1 MCGVA
6 AAIGIG
12 SAILG
17 IGSQY
22 MAYQQAKADTRFY
35 NEQRQLTYQSQ
46 LLQANANRATEDVR
60 KTMNQNFQE
69 QTKALANIAFENKS
83 TGITVEQ
90 QQIQMAAS
98 QKDKATT
105 LESWRAKGAVTAQGR
120 IGHSVDFLLK
130 DIERQ
135 KLAADFIGGQNL
147 AFAFQKTQ
155 FDRKVAQAARGSRIA
170 SARDYIKTTYLD
182 PVKPL
187 EKKAPGFGQY
197 ALGMASSALGGF
209 STYAG
214 IEQWRL
220 DKQLT
225 PGGWSLTS

>member
-6 AAIGIG
+6 AAFGIG

-22 MAYQQAKADTRFY
+22 MAYRQAQADTRFY
-35 NEQRQLTYQSQ
+35 NEQRKLTYQSQ
-46 LLQANANRATEDVR
+46 VLQANANRATEDVR
-60 KTMNQNFQE
+60 KSMNQNFQD

-182 PVKPL
+182 PVEPL

-209 STYAG
+209 SSYAG

-220 DKQLT
+220 DKGLK
-225 PGGWSLTS
+225 PGGWSLTT

>member
-22 MAYQQAKADTRFY
+22 MAYRQAQADTRFY

-46 LLQANANRATEDVR
+46 LLQANANRATEDIR

-69 QTKALANIAFENKS
+69 QTKALANIAFENKA

-135 KLAADFIGGQNL
+135 KLAADWIGGQNL

-155 FDRKVAQAARGSRIA
+155 FDRKVAAAARGSRIA

-182 PVKPL
+182 PVEPL

-209 STYAG
+209 SSYAG

-220 DKQLT
+220 DKGLT
-225 PGGWSLTS
+225 PGGWSLTT

>member
-135 KLAADFIGGQNL
+135 KLAADWIGGQNL

-155 FDRKVAQAARGSRIA
+155 FDRKVAAAARGSRIA

-209 STYAG
+209 SSYAG

-220 DKQLT
+220 EKNLT
-225 PGGWSLTS
+225 PGGWSLTT

>member
-22 MAYQQAKADTRFY
+22 MAYRQAQADTRFY
-35 NEQRQLTYQSQ
+35 NEQRDLAYQGQ
-46 LLQANANRATEDVR
+46 LLQANANRATENIR
-60 KTMNQNFQE
+60 KSMNENFQA

-83 TGITVEQ
+83 TGITVNQ
-90 QQIQMAAS
+90 QQIQIAAA
-98 QKDKATT
+98 QKEKATT
-105 LESWRAKGAVTAQGR
+105 LQAWRTKGAVTAQGR
-120 IGHSVDFLLK
+120 IGHTVDFLLK

-135 KLAADFIGGQNL
+135 KLAADFVGGQNL

-187 EKKAPGFGQY
+187 KKQAPGFGQY

-209 STYAG
+209 SSYAG

-220 DKQLT
+220 DKGLKA
-225 PGGWSLTS
+225 GGWSLTT

>member
-35 NEQRQLTYQSQ
+35 NEQKDLAYQGQ
-46 LLQANANRATEDVR
+46 LLQANANRATENIR
-60 KTMNQNFQE
+60 KTMNDNFRD
-69 QTKALANIAFENKS
+69 QTKALADIAFENKS

-90 QQIQMAAS
+90 QQIQMASS
-98 QKDKATT
+98 QKEKATT
-105 LESWRAKGAVTAQGR
+105 LEAWRTKGAVTAQGR
-120 IGHSVDFLLK
+120 IGHTVDFLLK

-147 AFAFQKTQ
+147 AFAIQKTQ
-155 FDRKVAQAARGSRIA
+155 IDRKVAQAARGSRIA

-187 EKKAPGFGQY
+187 KKQAPGFGQY

-209 STYAG
+209 STYSQ
-214 IEQWRL
+214 IETMRL
-220 DKQLT
+220 DKGLT
-225 PGGWSLTS
+225 AGGWNLT

>member
-35 NEQRQLTYQSQ
+35 NEQRQLTYQGQ

-60 KTMNQNFQE
+60 KSMNQNFQE

-135 KLAADFIGGQNL
+135 KLAADYIGGQNL

-209 STYAG
+209 STYSQ
-214 IEQWRL
+214 IETMRL
-220 DKQLT
+220 GQNLK
-225 PGGWSLTS
+225 PGGWNLS

>member
-1 MCGVA
+1 MCGAA

-22 MAYQQAKADTRFY
+22 MAYRQAQADTRFY

-46 LLQANANRATEDVR
+46 LLQANANRATEDIR

-69 QTKALANIAFENKS
+69 QTKALANIAFENKA

-135 KLAADFIGGQNL
+135 KLAADWIGGQNL

-155 FDRKVAQAARGSRIA
+155 FDRKVAAAARGSRIA

-182 PVKPL
+182 PVEPL

-209 STYAG
+209 SSYAG

-220 DKQLT
+220 DKGLT
-225 PGGWSLTS
+225 PGGWSLTT

>member
-35 NEQRQLTYQSQ
+35 NEQRDLAYQGQ
-46 LLQANANRATEDVR
+46 LLQANANRATENIR
-60 KTMNQNFQE
+60 KSMNDNFRD
-69 QTKALANIAFENKS
+69 QTKTLANIAFENKS

-90 QQIQMAAS
+90 QQIQMASS
-98 QKDKATT
+98 QKEKATT
-105 LESWRAKGAVTAQGR
+105 LESWRTKGAVTAQGR
-120 IGHSVDFLLK
+120 IGHTVDFLLK

-135 KLAADFIGGQNL
+135 KLAADFVGGQNL

-187 EKKAPGFGQY
+187 KKQAPGFGQY

-209 STYAG
+209 STYSQ
-214 IEQWRL
+214 IETMRL
-220 DKQLT
+220 NQNLT
-225 PGGWSLTS
+225 PGGWNLT